1 MNQCSLIDSLD
12 RGLDENE
19 SSNILADLIQGD
31 TGRELENE
39 IILNDFL
46 SLLSDQMLEVY
57 KLRFK
62 YGFNQR
68 EVGEV
73 LNLSQKIV
81 SRTEKKIFDLAEMY
95 CGDVAC

>member
-1 MNQCSLIDSLD
+1 
-12 RGLDENE
+12 
-19 SSNILADLIQGD
+19 
-31 TGRELENE
+31 
-39 IILNDFL
+39 
-46 SLLSDQMLEVY
+46 MLEVY